1 MNKTSQG
8 LKVETETTKETQN
21 EETLKIKILGKK
33 TGTTDVSITNR
44 IQELEEKI
52 LGIEDIIEDMNI
64 SKKI

>member
-21 EETLKIKILGKK
+21 EANLKIKVLGKK
-33 TGTTDVSITNR
+33 TGTTDISIPNR
-44 IQELEEKI
+44 ILELEEKI

>member
-21 EETLKIKILGKK
+21 EATLKIKILGKK
-33 TGTTDVSITNR
+33 TGTTDVSIPNR